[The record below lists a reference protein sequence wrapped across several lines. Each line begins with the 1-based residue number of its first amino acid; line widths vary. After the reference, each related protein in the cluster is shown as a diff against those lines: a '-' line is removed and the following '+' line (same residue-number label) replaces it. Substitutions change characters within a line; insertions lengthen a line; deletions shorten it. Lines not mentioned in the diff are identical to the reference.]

1 MLIEMFKLRQ
11 KSNRRNAKREK
22 HYKLTELKNTRP
34 LAMRVMY
41 KSQVVRQ
48 LREKLPDA
56 QRAKLGSLLFGP
68 VEDIPDSV
76 YQEINGELV
85 REAALRTKGSGGPSG
100 VDANGFK
107 KILACK
113 SFKRSSINL
122 CESIATHT
130 RRLCTEFVV
139 PLTI

>member
-1 MLIEMFKLRQ
+1 MLIEMFELRQ

-48 LREKLPDA
+48 LREKRPDA

-76 YQEINGELV
+76 FAKN
-85 REAALRTKGSGGPSG
+85 
-100 VDANGFK
+100 
-107 KILACK
+107 
-113 SFKRSSINL
+113 SSSPPTVGQL
-122 CESIATHT
+122 SAD
-130 RRLCTEFVV
+130 R
-139 PLTI
+139 